1 MTDGAGM
8 TDPES
13 EPDNAMLADVL
24 RSALHAVPR
33 ADVEPAQRAA
43 EITVA
48 LQRAWPHGV
57 PPPPEPGPHE
67 SGPHE
72 SGPHESGPHESG
84 WYQAAHHAAGH
95 SDDGPAFGHH
105 GGIVDDQPGGDQHG
119 PAGGPHGGH

>member
-57 PPPPEPGPHE
+57 PPPPEPGPH
-67 SGPHE
+67 G
-72 SGPHESGPHESG
+72 SGPHESG